1 MTKQNLF
8 DKYSHWLRNAS
19 RAEDVEDVM
28 ECVNDDK
35 ELGCLSTE
43 QFLQLKE
50 LAENI
55 SAALLAGEVG

>member
-1 MTKQNLF
+1 MVKVNLY
-8 DKYSHWLRNAS
+8 DKYSAWIRSAS
-19 RAEDVEDVM
+19 MPEDVEDVM